1 MIRMSTNTGTKMNT
15 DTATAGS
22 SGSSI
27 GTLFKGSIGI
37 VITTVIG
44 IGMFIGAFVSSSKF
58 VGSKDDWN
66 QVQPQITRVLIYT
79 LIGTFAFMLAALLFF
94 IQDSAKAMYFIMVV
108 CCLSLGLSFA
118 SLAIAA
124 ISR

>member
-1 MIRMSTNTGTKMNT
+1 MSSNIGKMN
-15 DTATAGS
+15 TATAGS
-22 SGSSI
+22 SASSVGSFF
-27 GTLFKGSIGI
+27 GGAPGI
-37 VITTVIG
+37 VITTIIG
-44 IGMFIGAFVSSSKF
+44 IAMFVSAFVSSSKY

-108 CCLSLGLSFA
+108 CCLSLGLSFSA
-118 SLAIAA
+118 LAVAA